1 MYFDPVDIC
10 VPIQS
15 SCNTLCIEYNEFSE
29 DRNFFF
35 FFFLLSIV
43 VHAIEFFENMLC
55 MCLKLKLIGKR
66 DFLISILHK

>member
-15 SCNTLCIEYNEFSE
+15 SCYTLCIQYNGFSE
-29 DRNFFF
+29 DRNFSS
-35 FFFLLSIV
+35 FFLLSIV

-55 MCLKLKLIGKR
+55 LKLKLIGKR